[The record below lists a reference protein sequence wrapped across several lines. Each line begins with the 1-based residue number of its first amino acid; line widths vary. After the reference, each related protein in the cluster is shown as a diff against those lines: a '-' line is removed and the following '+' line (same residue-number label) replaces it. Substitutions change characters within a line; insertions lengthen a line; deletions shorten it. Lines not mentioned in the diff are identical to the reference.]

1 MSEPIVL
8 EPVTYLITNSATVF
22 GILALILGA
31 VFYTHKSQNVY
42 FKRFYKFVP
51 ALLLCYFL
59 PSLLHTFHI
68 VPYDYPCTDILSGAV
83 DAGQGVLSQCQNAA
97 DPSDTNIKANGAQIY
112 YVASRFLLPASLVL
126 LTISI
131 DFKKIIALGPKAVI
145 LFFTGTIGIVIGG
158 PIALLIMS
166 VINPDVVAGDIW
178 KGMTTVAGSWIGG
191 GANQTAMKEVYD
203 VSGELFSSMIAV
215 DVIIANIWMA
225 VLLFMASKS
234 KQIDAKTGAD
244 TSAIDDLKRTVEK
257 FNKENA
263 KIPDLTDLM
272 LIVAVAFGATAVGHI
287 IADSLVPYIT
297 DTWPS
302 AKGTPLV
309 SKFFWLVVT
318 VTTLGLYFSTTRLRE
333 FEAAGASRVG
343 SVFIYLLVA
352 AIGLH
357 MDISAITERPWLF
370 AVGAIWMII
379 HALLMLGVAKLI
391 KAPVFYMAVGS
402 QANVGGAA
410 SAPVVAAA
418 FHPSLAP
425 VGVLLAVLGYAVGT
439 YAALIC
445 AEILMRVSGI

>member
-1 MSEPIVL
+1 MSEPI
-8 EPVTYLITNSATVF
+8 TYLVTNNATVF
-22 GILALILGA
+22 GILAVILGLI
-31 VFYTHKSQNVY
+31 FHTQRSDNVY
-42 FKRFYKFVP
+42 TKRFYKYVP

-68 VPYDYPCTDILSGAV
+68 VAYDYPCTDILSGAV
-83 DAGQGVLSQCQNAA
+83 DAGKDVLAQCQQATNPDDKKIAA
-97 DPSDTNIKANGAQIY
+97 SGANIY

-126 LTISI
+126 LTLSI
-131 DFKKIIALGPKAVI
+131 DFKKIKALGPKAII
-145 LFFTGTIGIVIGG
+145 LFLTGTTGIVIGG

-166 VINPDVVAGDIW
+166 VINPDVVTGDVW
-178 KGMTTVAGSWIGG
+178 RGMTTIAGSWIGG
-191 GANQTAMKEVYD
+191 GANQAAMKEVYQ

-225 VLLFMASKS
+225 VLLLMAAKS
-234 KQIDAKTGAD
+234 KEIDAKSGAD
-244 TSAIDDLKRTVEK
+244 VSAIEDLKETVEK
-257 FNKENA
+257 FNRENA
-263 KIPDLTDLM
+263 KNPEMAD
-272 LIVAVAFGATAVGHI
+272 LIVIAALAFGATAVGHI
-287 IADSLVPYIT
+287 VADGIVPALLNV
-297 DTWPS
+297 WPS
-302 AKGTPLV
+302 LDGSPVT
-309 SKFFWLVVT
+309 SKFFWLIVT
-318 VTTLGLYFSTTRLRE
+318 VTTIGLIFSTTKVRN
-333 FEAAGASRVG
+333 FETVGASKVG

-370 AVGAIWMII
+370 AVGAIWMCV
-379 HALLMLGVAKLI
+379 HALLMLTVAKAI

-439 YAALIC
+439 YAALLC
-445 AEILMRVSGI
+445 AKILMIAAGG

>member
-1 MSEPIVL
+1 MSEVISEPI
-8 EPVTYLITNSATVF
+8 TYLVTNSATVF
-22 GILALILGA
+22 GIVALMLGGI
-31 VFYTHKSQNVY
+31 FYTSNSDNAF
-42 FKRFYKFVP
+42 FKRFYQFVP
-51 ALLLCYFL
+51 VVLLCYFL

-68 VPYDYPCTDILSGAV
+68 VAYDYPCTDILSGAV
-83 DAGQGVLSQCQNAA
+83 DAGQKVLAQCQTVV
-97 DPSDTNIKANGAQIY
+97 DPDDESIKGNGAQIY

-131 DFKKIIALGPKAVI
+131 DFKKIIALGPKALI
-145 LFFTGTIGIVIGG
+145 LFLTGTVGIVIGG

-178 KGMTTVAGSWIGG
+178 RGMTTVAGSWIGG
-191 GANQTAMKEVYD
+191 GANQAAMKEVYE

-234 KQIDAKTGAD
+234 KEIDAKTGAD
-244 TSAIDDLKRTVEK
+244 TSAIEDLKATVEK
-257 FNKENA
+257 FNRENA
-263 KIPDLTDLM
+263 RIPDLTDLM
-272 LIVAVAFGATAVGHI
+272 LIIAVAFGVTAFGHI
-287 IADSLVPYIT
+287 VADSLAPFIQE
-297 DTWPS
+297 TWPET
-302 AKGTPLV
+302 KNTPLV

-318 VTTLGLYFSTTRLRE
+318 ATTVALFLSKTKVRE
-333 FEAAGASRVG
+333 LESVGASKVG

-370 AVGAIWMII
+370 AVGGIWMTI
-379 HALLMLGVAKLI
+379 HALLILGVAKLI

-425 VGVLLAVLGYAVGT
+425 VGVLLAVLGYALGT

-445 AEILMRVSGI
+445 AEILMRAAAI